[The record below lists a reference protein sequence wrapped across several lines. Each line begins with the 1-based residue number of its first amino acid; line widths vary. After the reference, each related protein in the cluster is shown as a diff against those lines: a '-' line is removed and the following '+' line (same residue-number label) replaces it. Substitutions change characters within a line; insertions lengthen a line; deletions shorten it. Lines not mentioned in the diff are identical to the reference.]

1 MNNKLLFSLLGLL
14 LLTACGTD
22 SGHFRIDGRFRHLNQ
37 GEFYVY
43 SPDGII
49 EGLDTIKIQ
58 DGKFTYETS
67 CSRKGTLVLLFPNFS
82 EQPIFAE
89 PGKSVTVKADASHLK
104 ELVAEGTK
112 ENKLMNGFREQMA
125 SASPPEIKKIAEQF
139 VRDNPASLPSV
150 YVTYRYFIQDA
161 NPDFQTASKL
171 AALMNKEQEKNPFLA
186 KITAAANAMKQTAEG
201 SSLPTFKAKDIN
213 GNTVTSEDLRK
224 ATVGVITLWATW
236 NEHSCTVNRNLIPL
250 YKQANGKLKVIS
262 ICVDAETATCRRYM
276 DRDSLKWAVVC
287 DGQMFDSPLVRQL
300 GFGNVPDN
308 IVIHNGRIVSHGLAT
323 PKLVEKVESLL

>member
-1 MNNKLLFSLLGLL
+1 MNYKLLPFLLLL

-49 EGLDTIKIQ
+49 EGFDTIKIQ

-67 CSRKGTLVLLFPNFS
+67 CPRKGTLVLLFPNFS
-82 EQPIFAE
+82 EQPVFAE
-89 PGKSVTVKADASHLK
+89 PGKTVKVKADASHLK

-112 ENKLMNGFREQMA
+112 ENKLMNGLREQMA
-125 SASPPEIKKIAEQF
+125 SASPPDIKKIAEQF
-139 VRDNPASLPSV
+139 VRDNPSSLASI

-161 NPDFQTASKL
+161 NPDYRMASQL
-171 AALMNKEQEKNPFLA
+171 AALMNKEQEKTPFLA
-186 KITAAANAMKQTAEG
+186 KITAAANAMKQTAG
-201 SSLPTFKAKDIN
+201 GGNLPTFKTKDIN
-213 GNTVTSEDLRK
+213 GNTVTSADFGK
-224 ATVGVITLWATW
+224 STVGVITLWATW

-250 YKQANGKLKVIS
+250 YKKANGKLKVVS
-262 ICVDAETATCRRYM
+262 VCVDAETANCRRYM
-276 DRDSLKWAVVC
+276 ERDSLKWPVVC

-300 GFGNVPDN
+300 GLGNVPDN
-308 IVIHNGRIVSHGLAT
+308 IVIHNGRVVSHGLST
-323 PKLVEKVESLL
+323 PKLIEKVESLL